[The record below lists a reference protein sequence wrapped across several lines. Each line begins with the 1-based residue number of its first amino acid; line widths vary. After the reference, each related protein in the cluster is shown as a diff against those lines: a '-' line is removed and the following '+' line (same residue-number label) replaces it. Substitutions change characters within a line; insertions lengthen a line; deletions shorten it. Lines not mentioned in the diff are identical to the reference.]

1 MCMDDKERINVCYG
15 IFDRNGTYAKIA
27 GTSVCSVFEN
37 TEEPVTVHI
46 IHDVTLTERNRG
58 KFQELAD
65 IYGQEIQFH
74 DVSYRWNYI
83 WDRIR
88 KTLPQ
93 WAGCRCTIG
102 MFFRLV
108 IGDIL
113 IDTNRVIY
121 LDCDTIVNMDIRK
134 LWECETSE
142 SGLAAVPDMF
152 VQKYGTKV
160 INNNLVPRNA
170 YFNSGVLLIDIRK
183 FRRVKNLIDKV
194 LNFIIKYDSDYPD
207 QDALNY
213 LFPHSAILS
222 NKYNRF
228 VANAIDDKQPVGE
241 YIYHYANN
249 CFGLDME
256 NEFYSL
262 YFSFF
267 TKTPWCDEKFLGNL
281 MNQITAARFE
291 MLSFANKCVGK
302 RRIIIA
308 LISAEKIVADILG
321 VVDTDIFIPLEK
333 IWDYNLDFNVKK
345 DMIVAFLKDDDYK
358 LIREKLVS
366 FGLVENVHFVN
377 IAHKIG
383 LADGRPDDYRIFLN
397 S

>member
-1 MCMDDKERINVCYG
+1 MNNKERINICYG
-15 IFDRNGTYAKIA
+15 IFDRNGTYSKIA

-46 IHDVTLTERNRG
+46 IHDVTLTESNKE

-65 IYGQEIQFH
+65 MYEQEIQFH
-74 DVSYRWNYI
+74 DVSYRWNHI
-83 WDRIR
+83 WERIR

-113 IDTNRVIY
+113 PDASRVIY

-134 LWECETSE
+134 LWECKTSE
-142 SGLAAVPDMF
+142 SGLAAVPDSF
-152 VQKYGTKV
+152 VQKHGTKV
-160 INNNLVPRNA
+160 IYNNLVARDE

-183 FRRVKNLIDKV
+183 SENIKNLMDKV
-194 LNFIIKYDSDYPD
+194 LDFILKYDYDYPD

-213 LFPHSAILS
+213 LFPHSATLS
-222 NKYNRF
+222 DEYNRF
-228 VANAIDDKQPVGE
+228 VDRAMEDKQSIGD

-256 NEFYSL
+256 NEFYAL

-267 TKTPWCDEKFLGNL
+267 TKTPWCDENFLGNI
-281 MNQITAARFE
+281 MNKITSTRFE

-308 LISAEKIVADILG
+308 LASAEKIVADILS
-321 VVDTDIFIPLEK
+321 VVDTDIFIPLEE
-333 IWDYNLDFNVKK
+333 IADYNFDFGVKK
-345 DMIVAFLKDDDYK
+345 DIIVAFLKDNDYK
-358 LIREKLVS
+358 PIKERLVS
-366 FGLVENVHFVN
+366 FGLIENVHFVN

-383 LADGRPDDYRIFLN
+383 IIDGRPDDYKIFLN